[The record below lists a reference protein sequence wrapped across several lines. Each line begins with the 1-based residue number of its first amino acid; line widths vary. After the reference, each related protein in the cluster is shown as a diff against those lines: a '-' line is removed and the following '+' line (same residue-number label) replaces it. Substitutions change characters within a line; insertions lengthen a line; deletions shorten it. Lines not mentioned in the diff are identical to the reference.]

1 MDSAPPRPDALHPR
15 PGRRRSARLRLCAAL
30 LSVGFLA
37 IAGVAGAQSPRIGY
51 VDMQR
56 LLDNAP
62 QVIDARARLAHEFA
76 LRDQRLTADEQ
87 RLGELEA
94 RRRTD
99 LAAAGTDEAQSLD
112 AEINALRR
120 SVERTRQRLREELQL
135 RSAEEVDRA
144 FPRINEAV
152 ADYAREQG
160 YDLVLSSP
168 VIYASGRLDIT
179 DAVLDR
185 LRREFDG
192 AAR

>member
-99 LAAAGTDEAQSLD
+99 LAAAGADEAQSLD

-192 AAR
+192 TAR